1 MFGDQVLV
9 KRWKDG
15 VGDVAN
21 NDQGID
27 GRNKKKGDGKKESA
41 TTLR

>member
-15 VGDVAN
+15 MGDVEDK
-21 NDQGID
+21 DQEID
-27 GRNKKKGDGKKESA
+27 GRNKKKGDGKNE
-41 TTLR
+41 RV